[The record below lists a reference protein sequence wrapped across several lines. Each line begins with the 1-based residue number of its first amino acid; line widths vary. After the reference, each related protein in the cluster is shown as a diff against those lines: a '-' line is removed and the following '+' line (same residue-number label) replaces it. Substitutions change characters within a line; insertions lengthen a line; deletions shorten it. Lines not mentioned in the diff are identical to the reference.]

1 MKDNIYKKK
10 LKKKNNKMK
19 LEEKEERIKEIE
31 KENEKKRKEIL
42 KKIEKITIRK
52 EEFDKKKE
60 QLLHKNKSLQE
71 EHFKKLIKNRLLI
84 TQYEDNRRENI
95 LLDEA
100 EKLNRGV
107 NKDYNVETHR
117 IRAHISLISN
127 QIEFEEELKKFKKK
141 LNYLQDESIQ
151 KKNKQQQYNI
161 YKEKLRKE
169 KEKRRK
175 EEEAKLNKS
184 S

>member
-19 LEEKEERIKEIE
+19 LEEKEERIKELE

-52 EEFDKKKE
+52 EEFNKKKE

-71 EHFKKLIKNRLLI
+71 EHFRRLIKNRLLI

-100 EKLNRGV
+100 EKLNRGI
-107 NKDYNVETHR
+107 NKDFNVETNR
-117 IRAHISLISN
+117 IKAHISLISN